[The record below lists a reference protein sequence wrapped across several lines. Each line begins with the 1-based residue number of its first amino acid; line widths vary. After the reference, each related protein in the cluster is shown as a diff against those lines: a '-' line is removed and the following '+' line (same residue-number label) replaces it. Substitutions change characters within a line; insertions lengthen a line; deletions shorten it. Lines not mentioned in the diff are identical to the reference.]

1 MSTVVINIRLFKPF
15 LALLVLCV
23 SQFSYAHQMRVFA
36 FVEGKDV
43 IGETYFAGGGKV
55 ASATVELSRDDVVLT
70 SVTSDADGNFVF
82 NNVKADSYQIK
93 VDGGQGHQST
103 FDIDISE
110 FPTTGSETGS
120 ENKPS
125 SAAITSADH
134 TETDN
139 SSTCNQQLNNADLQ
153 QAIAKAIR
161 PLRSQIEQYEAKTRF
176 RDIAGGIGFIF
187 GFFGLFVLVTRK
199 RA

>member
-1 MSTVVINIRLFKPF
+1 MRVDFRLMKPL
-15 LALLVLCV
+15 LALILLGV

-43 IGETYFAGGGKV
+43 IGETYFVGGGKV
-55 ASATVELSRDDVVLT
+55 ASATIELIRNDSVLAT
-70 SVTSDADGNFVF
+70 ATSDSDGNFVF
-82 NNVKADSYQIK
+82 KNVEADSYQIK
-93 VDGGQGHQST
+93 ADGGQGHQAK
-103 FDIDISE
+103 FAIDSSE
-110 FPTTGSETGS
+110 FPFTAT

-125 SAAITSADH
+125 RV
-134 TETDN
+134 
-139 SSTCNQQLNNADLQ
+139 SSVEANNTAVNNGACNQPNNAELQ
-153 QAIAKAIR
+153 QAIAHAIR

-199 RA
+199 KA